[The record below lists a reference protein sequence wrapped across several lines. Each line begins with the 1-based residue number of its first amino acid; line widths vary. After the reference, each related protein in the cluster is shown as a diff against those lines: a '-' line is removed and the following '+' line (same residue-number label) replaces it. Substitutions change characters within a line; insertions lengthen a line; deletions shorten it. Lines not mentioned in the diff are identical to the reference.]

1 MQKSLSIFLK
11 ALRHES
17 KKERLSD
24 MAKKLGVSASYLS
37 TVENGKRLMNDKL
50 FFNIIKVY
58 SLDKNQTKELDV
70 LRQLEGKSL
79 QIKTDE
85 LDGEKKDMV
94 IKFLS
99 NLDDISENEVKMIKD
114 LMNKKTETK

>member
-11 ALRHES
+11 ALRHEHQ
-17 KKERLSD
+17 KERLSD

-50 FFNIIKVY
+50 FFNIKKAY
-58 SLDKNQTKELDV
+58 SLDKNQTKELDL

-79 QIKTDE
+79 QVKTDE
-85 LDGEKKDMV
+85 LDEDKKDMV

-99 NLDDISENEVKMIKD
+99 NLEDISEEEVKKIQE
-114 LMNKKTETK
+114 LINK